1 MPQVKPKYYQP
12 IHDKV
17 NSAKSGSMAMQRI
30 KDSILSELNS
40 GRYNEEFVE
49 QLLRDLGWKTEKKT
63 NVPILKFEGKM
74 LEELVAEVLAGAE
87 NTLKATPK
95 NIVGTSAA
103 KKATTPSTT
112 TTSSVSG
119 KKVPPPPPPLP
130 GTKSSQVTQTL
141 SQRKERLS
149 AQSGV
154 KPPNVNQD
162 PSSQP
167 SEPPKQT
174 TIQTE
179 PKISSTVNV
188 NVDDPNP
195 FAAFDGLEEITLNV
209 TPIPEPPSKASEEVT
224 TLSVNFHVSTENPPS
239 KRVETPRAPLSNP
252 SPLATPP
259 VPEKRYPPAPPE
271 KPNKPKSIP
280 APTHEATFLAAAG
293 DLDLKR
299 LEIYQRAEAE
309 RRKQQL
315 LKSKENEISSFA
327 RNYEARM
334 TEIKP
339 LNFKLNKAEIGLIND
354 YTSKFRDLEYK
365 RIKLAEFVPLVEEDL
380 KQINKKSPL
389 WGIMNDMCNQGKA
402 LLTAPVATSEIVMP
416 LKKPLKG
423 RNDPPVVPTPRISTS
438 TTSSV
443 SVPPSVLTTTNS
455 PPYLPMAQH
464 TATSATPTKI
474 QTLPPRSEEQRQILN
489 CIAPITM
496 SILNYNQS
504 RKKSRFGKSNKRKKQ
519 IEAIQSALNTLSLHL
534 HISDPSKEIKTDI
547 VYTNAIKKI
556 QEVHDEIKK
565 EKRYSGEASSTLQ
578 DIAQRFL
585 TEVEGGAFK
594 APEKKHSK
602 PKK

>member
-1 MPQVKPKYYQP
+1 MVVYYQA
-12 IHDKV
+12 IIDEMK
-17 NSAKSGSMAMQRI
+17 KLKQD
-30 KDSILSELNS
+30 DSIKRNEFQNAIKKALDATEVVDSKKKSKYDENFKKMLLGDL
-40 GRYNEEFVE
+40 GRCSWGISTPGGRNEKEAQYNELKHKVE
-49 QLLRDLGWKTEKKT
+49 E
-63 NVPILKFEGKM
+63 IL
-74 LEELVAEVLAGAE
+74 
-87 NTLKATPK
+87 T
-95 NIVGTSAA
+95 AA
-103 KKATTPSTT
+103 KKAMAEAEQSNKATPVRGRRDALLARPSVPGSKVSAATPPIVSKTTPPPPPENSNLLDAAFAAPLTGGHNPFEEPKNSDEPSNIHIVIPLSEEALKLKPKSPSTSENSVVT
-112 TTSSVSG
+112 IHQAPQLEQANVSPKAPPPPLSS
-119 KKVPPPPPPLP
+119 VPPPPP
-130 GTKSSQVTQTL
+130 
-141 SQRKERLS
+141 RS
-149 AQSGV
+149 ASTGA
-154 KPPNVNQD
+154 
-162 PSSQP
+162 STSQP
-167 SEPPKQT
+167 
-174 TIQTE
+174 
-179 PKISSTVNV
+179 
-188 NVDDPNP
+188 
-195 FAAFDGLEEITLNV
+195 
-209 TPIPEPPSKASEEVT
+209 PS
-224 TLSVNFHVSTENPPS
+224 
-239 KRVETPRAPLSNP
+239 
-252 SPLATPP
+252 TPP
-259 VPEKRYPPAPPE
+259 EGMVFPA
-271 KPNKPKSIP
+271 KPNKPKPLDIP
-280 APTHEATFLAAAG
+280 VVDAADAISDPTHEATFLAAAG